1 METFTPGAG
10 FPARTVRAS
19 DGGTPQTAKLFSA
32 FSIALAGSND
42 GGLPQRCARFGT
54 CAHPDT
60 LGLFGSAP
68 SLKKL
73 QSGLDG
79 VADARRLQLLIDAI
93 VDYAI
98 YMMDVDGTV
107 RSWNSGAE
115 RLKGYSADEI
125 IGKPFSS
132 FYSLEDR
139 AKGLP
144 ETALRVAAETGRF
157 GSEGWRVRKD
167 GSRFWALVAV
177 DAIRDEQG
185 QVIGF
190 AKVTRDITERQQ
202 AHNELLESERR
213 YRRLIEAVVDY
224 AIFQL
229 DPAGNVTTWNPG
241 AQSIKGYDPDE
252 IIGQHFSRFYT
263 PEDIQ
268 LGVPKLALAEAAKK
282 GRFEAEGWR
291 MRKDG
296 SRFWAS
302 VVIDRIT
309 DEAGELVGFAK
320 VTRDVTERKQAQDE
334 LQRVQQQL
342 AASQK
347 LEAVGQLSGG
357 IAHDFNNLLMI
368 VLGNLET
375 AERNSRGLANSMN
388 LQRALANAKR
398 GAQRAAALTSR
409 LLAFS
414 RRQALDPQPINVNNF
429 LNGLQE
435 FLQRTLGERIEVQTV
450 GSAGLWS
457 IEADANHLESAIIN
471 LGINARD
478 AMPDGGKL
486 TVEAANVS
494 ADEDY
499 CRVNPELSPGQY
511 VIVCVTDT
519 GTGMTADVLDHAFEP
534 FFTTKESGQ
543 GTGLG
548 LSQVYGFVKQSGGH
562 VKIYSEVGQ
571 GTSIRMYF
579 PRYHGEARPVD
590 GDVDEFRPEG
600 ERLETI
606 LVVEDDADLRAYV
619 SELLRDLNYR
629 VTTASS
635 AQAALTILLQE
646 EAKVDLLLTDVVMP
660 GINGRELGRRA
671 RQIRP
676 GIKILYMTGYS
687 RNAVVHQGRL
697 DEGVE
702 LLEKPISQAKL
713 ALRVRELLDRV
724 DPES

>member
-1 METFTPGAG
+1 MRIPIRWVCLGALD
-10 FPARTVRAS
+10 PLNK
-19 DGGTPQTAKLFSA
+19 PQSK
-32 FSIALAGSND
+32 
-42 GGLPQRCARFGT
+42 
-54 CAHPDT
+54 
-60 LGLFGSAP
+60 
-68 SLKKL
+68 
-73 QSGLDG
+73 LDG

-98 YMMDVDGTV
+98 YMIDVDGTV

-125 IGKPFSS
+125 IGKSFSS
-132 FYSLEDR
+132 FYSPEDR

-144 ETALRVAAETGRF
+144 QTALRIAAETGRF
-157 GSEGWRVRKD
+157 SSEGWRVRKD
-167 GSRFWALVAV
+167 GSRFWALVVV

-241 AQSIKGYDPDE
+241 AQRIKGYDPDE
-252 IIGQHFSRFYT
+252 IIGQHFSQFYT

-268 LGVPKLALAEAAKK
+268 LGVPKLALAEAAKQ

-375 AERNSRGLANSMN
+375 AERNSRGLANSQN

-414 RRQALDPQPINVNNF
+414 RRQALDPHPINLNNF

-457 IEADANHLESAIIN
+457 IEVDANHLESAIIN

-486 TVEAANVS
+486 TVEAVNVL

-519 GTGMTADVLDHAFEP
+519 GTGMTADVLNHAFEP

-579 PRYHGEARPVD
+579 PRYHGEARPVESD
-590 GDVDEFRPEG
+590 ADEFRPEG

-629 VTTASS
+629 VVVASS

-646 EAKVDLLLTDVVMP
+646 EPKVDLVLTDVVMP
-660 GINGRELGRRA
+660 GINGREMGRRA
-671 RQIRP
+671 QQIRP

-713 ALRVRELLDRV
+713 ALRVREMLDRL
-724 DPES
+724 DPKS